1 MVMTGLSGSQNTSS
15 KDINS
20 KNQFNTFNL
29 RKKLKNFASIDR
41 VGEEAHFVVMVKSAA
56 KKMKGRGTAT
66 FIDPRYLSFRY
77 EDFDDG
83 WETAEE
89 DKKIKTTVTVEKP
102 RTVISRNRSPD
113 IPFEISLNP
122 YRGCEHGCIYCYARP
137 THAYMDLSPGIE
149 FESKLFVK
157 PGAPD
162 LLRKE
167 LGRKGYRCTPLA
179 MGTNTDPYQP
189 VEREWKITRGIIEV
203 LHECRHPLTIV
214 TKSCLVERDLDLL
227 TPMAEQGLVQI
238 FVSVTTLDHDLA
250 RRLEPRAASPARR
263 LETLRRLVS
272 AGVPAGVMFAPVI
285 PFINDAE
292 MEAVLESAA
301 RAGVEAAGYVMLRL
315 PFETK
320 HLFREWLQVH
330 EPLKADH
337 VMGII
342 NDLREGKDNDPEFH
356 ARMRGKGV
364 FARLIRHR
372 FEQACRKLELN
383 RTQRSLA
390 MDKFRPPL
398 ADVRQQSLF

>member
-137 THAYMDLSPGIE
+137 THAYMDLSPGID

-167 LGRKGYRCTPLA
+167 LGRKGYRCT
-179 MGTNTDPYQP
+179 
-189 VEREWKITRGIIEV
+189 
-203 LHECRHPLTIV
+203 PLTIV

>member
-1 MVMTGLSGSQNTSS
+1 
-15 KDINS
+15 
-20 KNQFNTFNL
+20 
-29 RKKLKNFASIDR
+29 
-41 VGEEAHFVVMVKSAA
+41 MVKSAA
-56 KKMKGRGTAT
+56 KKIKGRGTAT
-66 FIDPRYLSFRY
+66 FIDPRYLSLRY

-83 WETAEE
+83 WVNEEE
-89 DKKIKTTVTVEKP
+89 DKRIKTTVTVERP

-113 IPFEISLNP
+113 VPFEISLNP

-137 THAYMDLSPGIE
+137 THAYMDLSPGID
-149 FESKLFVK
+149 FESKLFAK
-157 PGAPD
+157 PDAPD

-167 LGRKGYRCTPLA
+167 LGGKTYRCTPLA

-189 VEREWKITRGIIEV
+189 VEREWKITRSIIEV

-227 TPMAEQGLVQI
+227 APMAEQGLVQI

-263 LETLRRLVS
+263 IETLRRLAA

-285 PFINDAE
+285 PFVNDAE
-292 MEAVLESAA
+292 LEAVLESAA
-301 RAGVEAAGYVMLRL
+301 GAGVEAAGYVMLRL
-315 PFETK
+315 PHEIK

-337 VMGII
+337 VMSII
-342 NDLREGKDNDPEFH
+342 NDLRGGKDNDPQFH
-356 ARMRGKGV
+356 SRMRGKGE

-372 FEQACRKLELN
+372 FGHACRKLDLN
-383 RTQRSLA
+383 RIQRTLA
-390 MDKFRPPL
+390 TDKFRPPQRD
-398 ADVRQQSLF
+398 ARQQSLF